1 MGTPEWA
8 IPSLKA
14 VIESGI
20 EISAVFTQPDQ
31 RVGRKKELTPSPVKQ
46 FSLKQDLAV
55 YAPENAGSKDTIELV
70 RAMSPELILVALT
83 GKF

>member
-20 EISAVFTQPDQ
+20 EVRAVFTQPDS
-31 RVGRKKELTPSPVKQ
+31 RVERKRELAPSPVKKFALEQ
-46 FSLKQDLAV
+46 NLAV
-55 YAPENAGSKDTIELV
+55 Y
-70 RAMSPELILVALT
+70 SPE
-83 GKF
+83 KCRK